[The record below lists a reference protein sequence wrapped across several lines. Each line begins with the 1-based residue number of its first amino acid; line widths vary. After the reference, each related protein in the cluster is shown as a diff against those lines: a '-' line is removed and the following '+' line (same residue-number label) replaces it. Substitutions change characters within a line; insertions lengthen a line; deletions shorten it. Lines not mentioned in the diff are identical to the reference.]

1 MGFFSRWASFRDY
14 LCKLKRWAYSRD
26 GHLFEITFANSRGG
40 LLFKRSAVVIE
51 ADDYKIIS
59 KTTTQICQ
67 PRNMLKCQ
75 IIFKKNTN
83 LIVYSLEK
91 KPRYGLLLD
100 ITFAKLNSGGLLLK
114 IKPTGRIFEVLRYTN
129 P

>member
-1 MGFFSRWASFRDY
+1 MGIFSRLLLQTQEVGFFSRWAPLRD
-14 LCKLKRWAYSRD
+14 S
-26 GHLFEITFANSRGG
+26 FANSRGG

-51 ADDYKIIS
+51 ADDYKIMS